1 MKRILVL
8 SALALATSITAAS
21 AASTPNFQG
30 FYIGA
35 HAGYGWEDVTYT
47 GPLATKSFDPD
58 GFVGG
63 AYGGYNFQW
72 DGWIAGVEG
81 NFDYV
86 DASAS
91 DTFGVPD
98 HFDAN
103 WEAAARA
110 RVGAFI
116 DDYLVYG
123 AVGVSWIDFDWNKN
137 GNKDSHTST
146 GWTWS
151 LGVEKQIT
159 SSLRARVEYR
169 AGEYNS
175 DHLSFPGS
183 DREVDPDTQAVTIGL
198 SFSL

>member
-1 MKRILVL
+1 MKRIVALSTLVL
-8 SALALATSITAAS
+8 VASISAAS
-21 AASTPNFQG
+21 AAPNFQG

-35 HAGYGWEDVTYT
+35 QAGYGWEDVTYS

-72 DGWIAGVEG
+72 DGWIAGLEG

-86 DASAS
+86 DGKEG
-91 DTFGVPD
+91 DTFGIPD

-103 WEAAARA
+103 WEAGVRA
-110 RVGAFI
+110 RVGAFLG
-116 DDYLVYG
+116 DYLVYG
-123 AVGVSWIDFDWNKN
+123 AAGISWFDYDWNKN
-137 GNKDSHTST
+137 GSKDSHTQQ
-146 GWTWS
+146 GWTWGF
-151 LGVEKQIT
+151 GVEKQIT

-169 AGEYNS
+169 AGEYDS

-183 DREVDPDTQAVTIGL
+183 DRDVEPDSQAVMVGL
-198 SFSL
+198 AFTF